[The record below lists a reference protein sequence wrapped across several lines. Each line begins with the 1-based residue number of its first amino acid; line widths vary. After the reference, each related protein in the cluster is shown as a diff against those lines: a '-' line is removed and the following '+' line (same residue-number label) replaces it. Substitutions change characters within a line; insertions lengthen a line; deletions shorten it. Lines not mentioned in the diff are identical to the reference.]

1 MADNTEELAL
11 DLPAFLSSMRL
22 NPEADSLRPLVSEN
36 LTEILD
42 DETEEERFASI
53 LAAIVYNMGDEGEK
67 FDKQRISD
75 LCAQIDQ
82 VVNAQLDEIYHDEH
96 FRSFEGVWRGID
108 DEHRASARTS
118 VRSAFYADVAERL
131 AVFSI
136 RKRRVDYRCSQRSS
150 WWHDC
155 ARCNDQL
162 RRDVHRCG

>member
-1 MADNTEELAL
+1 MADTTELAL

-22 NPEADSLRPLVSEN
+22 DPEAGDLRPLVNES

-53 LAAIVYNMGDEGEK
+53 LAAIVYNMGEEGEK

-96 FRSFEGVWRGID
+96 FRSWSVWRRID
-108 DEHRASARTS
+108 D
-118 VRSAFYADVAERL
+118 FYNA
-131 AVFSI
+131 
-136 RKRRVDYRCSQRSS
+136 
-150 WWHDC
+150 
-155 ARCNDQL
+155 
-162 RRDVHRCG
+162 